1 MPSSTQTDLR
11 APSDPEDHTTSGTTP
26 QAEQKLPAMQSSSPT
41 NQYVRPNDG
50 GAASH
55 QSRIHF
61 HPKRP
66 HASNENQLISSYY
79 DSNLNPASQAN
90 GFLHTSHSNKRSSS
104 QANETQR
111 FSPYHN
117 TQKIGLCLPKL
128 SASLNPSDKCPKP
141 RRRNVP
147 SKPKY
152 PKYEGLSNFAAP
164 SDLVSDRI
172 PGSYTNSLDQSSPP
186 SSKSMSCLTPER
198 MSLKDYGH
206 SMTLDDGH
214 TQEGSSIPIDFLKRL
229 DFEEWDQRKQNL
241 LQMVEDRKSLFLQGG
256 FAETSGKPFLPDE
269 KAIEK
274 KPIPNRWVWYMHL
287 STDYDKANNTR
298 VPAGGPAGYLKYGWD
313 RLGVAGKQ
321 PYQELADIYSAQRL
335 KFMAEHGIAED
346 TTKKKTKQSDKPK
359 ARNRKSQEVVAIG
372 ENFANQSHSPYNKM
386 ACPTESIDQTISSH
400 VSNLHGNPSFLPLQP
415 ILQPNLFYEQYNRYP
430 FEKPQYDYVDGS
442 SEIFEMNEANSYSSY
457 LQSPE
462 SIPSGFSPLGYE
474 VTYGHRYNS
483 DATTD
488 YIGTP
493 LGFPSSPT
501 EYPFACNPSSTYS
514 YQAASE
520 FQTWSTLSP
529 ESINSVR
536 SETVGVFPPPCMNN
550 TPTSTANYNI
560 LTPSN
565 AFMEPFNRHEMDLNV
580 LHTGINY

>member
-61 HPKRP
+61 LAGKRLPP
-66 HASNENQLISSYY
+66 HEPLE
-79 DSNLNPASQAN
+79 QAIVV
-90 GFLHTSHSNKRSSS
+90 

-164 SDLVSDRI
+164 SDLVSDII

-274 KPIPNRWVWYMHL
+274 NQFPTGG
-287 STDYDKANNTR
+287 TDYDKANNTR

-346 TTKKKTKQSDKPK
+346 TTKKKSKQSDKPK

-372 ENFANQSHSPYNKM
+372 ENFANQSQSPYNKM
-386 ACPTESIDQTISSH
+386 ACPTESIDQTISSRIQ
-400 VSNLHGNPSFLPLQP
+400 PSRQSIIFATQP

-474 VTYGHRYNS
+474 LLMGTGKS

-493 LGFPSSPT
+493 LGFRLRQRSTLCLQPEFHLFISS
-501 EYPFACNPSSTYS
+501 C
-514 YQAASE
+514 
-520 FQTWSTLSP
+520 TWSTLSP

-550 TPTSTANYNI
+550 TPTSTVNYNI

>member
-1 MPSSTQTDLR
+1 MVVRNEYKYLESPLLGFALSPSLSKKRHLATMPSSTQTDLR

-117 TQKIGLCLPKL
+117 TQKIGVCLPKL

-164 SDLVSDRI
+164 SDLVSDII

-198 MSLKDYGH
+198 MSPKDYAH

-214 TQEGSSIPIDFLKRL
+214 NQEGSSIPIDFLKRL
-229 DFEEWDQRKQNL
+229 DFEEWDQRKQN
-241 LQMVEDRKSLFLQGG
+241 F
-256 FAETSGKPFLPDE
+256 
-269 KAIEK
+269 
-274 KPIPNRWVWYMHL
+274 
-287 STDYDKANNTR
+287 TDYDKANNTR

-346 TTKKKTKQSDKPK
+346 TTKKK
-359 ARNRKSQEVVAIG
+359 
-372 ENFANQSHSPYNKM
+372 
-386 ACPTESIDQTISSH
+386 
-400 VSNLHGNPSFLPLQP
+400 
-415 ILQPNLFYEQYNRYP
+415 
-430 FEKPQYDYVDGS
+430 
-442 SEIFEMNEANSYSSY
+442 
-457 LQSPE
+457 
-462 SIPSGFSPLGYE
+462 
-474 VTYGHRYNS
+474 
-483 DATTD
+483 
-488 YIGTP
+488 
-493 LGFPSSPT
+493 PSSLT
-501 EYPFACNPSSTYS
+501 
-514 YQAASE
+514 
-520 FQTWSTLSP
+520 SP
-529 ESINSVR
+529 RPAI
-536 SETVGVFPPPCMNN
+536 
-550 TPTSTANYNI
+550 AN
-560 LTPSN
+560 
-565 AFMEPFNRHEMDLNV
+565 HKK
-580 LHTGINY
+580 